1 VPASHEE
8 LRAAYLLTTWSVRAP
23 GGTLRLAPGRPAP
36 RLLRPAA
43 IVTACNPASAPAP
56 RPENRAA
63 ARALLREVSAL
74 GIPCLAARAHGSTR
88 EWDEPGLALLGPA
101 ARATALRLAAQW
113 GQNAI
118 AFTGTDGR
126 VVLLATRPGFCG
138 RAVGQ
143 EL

>member
-8 LRAAYLLTTWSVRAP
+8 LRAAYLVTTWSVRTP

-56 RPENRAA
+56 KPENRAA
-63 ARALLREVSAL
+63 ARRLLQQVSEL
-74 GIPCLAARAHGSTR
+74 GIAFFPARAHGSAP
-88 EWDEPGLALLGPA
+88 EWDEPGLALLGRS
-101 ARATALRLAAQW
+101 ARDTAVRLAAAW

-118 AFTGTDGR
+118 AAIGRDGR

-138 RAVGQ
+138 RAVG
-143 EL
+143 EEV